1 MIQAQRRAGLH
12 VQRWGPF
19 HQPWRELRT
28 GTHCWTTREPTYAGI
43 GAWPLTPSAAPSSH
57 CLPSCLFSCP
67 ACLHHPLLALGCR
80 STPTSQLRDHGGRLL
95 FLLSC
100 PRSCSPGTLSDLS
113 PLLRAQPCPAP
124 SPLPGTLTPACD
136 TDKHKHSI
144 SGHFFLFVFTSVTK
158 DQGQLLLP
166 GSQSLETVVSKPT
179 SRALT
184 QPLPGWGGHPST
196 QFLCRVH

>member
-80 STPTSQLRDHGGRLL
+80 STPTSQLRDHRGRLPVSS
-95 FLLSC
+95 FLPSVLQ
-100 PRSCSPGTLSDLS
+100 PRNPVGSLTSAQSP
-113 PLLRAQPCPAP
+113 A
-124 SPLPGTLTPACD
+124 LPGTLTPACD